1 VGVDVPDHRNRVRVA
16 AVNDYELVVAGLAA
30 LLEQYPERVV
40 CTDAVIIG
48 EPIPHEVDVA
58 LFDTY
63 GRIGIGADALRT
75 LVSMPQ
81 IERVAVFSLL
91 VTDMLIDQ
99 GFDAGASGVIS
110 KGATGEQ
117 IVQALEG
124 VARGDRVVVR
134 APASHPVDDALDWPG
149 HDDGLTLRQ
158 SQVLA
163 LAAEGFTNREIGEA
177 LFLSLDTVK
186 GHLSEA
192 FARLGLRNR
201 VEATAYV
208 HRSEAFTRSYGG

>member
-1 VGVDVPDHRNRVRVA
+1 MRSDDGRVRVA

-30 LLEQYPERVV
+30 LLGRYPERVA
-40 CTDAVIIG
+40 CTDAVVIG
-48 EPIPHEVDVA
+48 EPIRHTVDVA

-63 GRIGIGADALRT
+63 GRVGIGAEALRT
-75 LVSMPQ
+75 LASIPQ
-81 IERVAVFSLL
+81 ISRVAVFSLL
-91 VTDMLIDQ
+91 VTDALIAQ
-99 GFDAGASGVIS
+99 GLEAGASGVIS

-117 IVQALEG
+117 IVDAIEAI
-124 VARGDRVVVR
+124 ARGEQVVVR
-134 APASHPVDDALDWPG
+134 APASQPVDDALDWPG
-149 HDDGLTLRQ
+149 HDVGLTLRQ

-163 LAAEGFTNREIGEA
+163 LAAEGLTNREIGEA
-177 LFLSLDTVK
+177 LFLSFDTVK

-208 HRSEAFTRSYGG
+208 HRSESFRRPHVG